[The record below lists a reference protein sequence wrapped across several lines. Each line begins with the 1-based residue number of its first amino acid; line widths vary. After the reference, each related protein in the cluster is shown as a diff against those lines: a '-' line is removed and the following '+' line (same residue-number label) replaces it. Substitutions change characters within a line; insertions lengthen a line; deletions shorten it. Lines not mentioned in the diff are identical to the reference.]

1 VSGAQLDWKV
11 REGALSTHRSS
22 MLVSTPSLEKELYPP
37 RAYAWYVVA
46 VLTIA
51 YMFAFIDRQILNLL
65 VGPIRRDLGISDTK
79 MSLLMGF
86 SFALFYSVFGIPLGR
101 LADSRSRRAII
112 AAGMVLWSL
121 LTAGC
126 GLARNFW
133 QFLLLRMGVGVGEA
147 ALSPSAYSLI
157 SDYFPKEKRATAI
170 SVYSMAFYTG
180 SGIAFL
186 LGGLVVGFASAKA
199 GWNLPLVGVV
209 RPWQL
214 IFFVVG
220 LPGAVLALLLYTV
233 REPTRKGAR
242 MTKAADGRVRVAQVP
257 LRDVMA
263 YMRQNWV
270 TFLCHNVG
278 FALLA
283 FSSFGSSAWIPTFF
297 IRKYGWT
304 GPQAGVVYGTIVCFF
319 GTLGIVTGGRMADWL
334 AQRGFQD
341 SNMRVGLIAALGWG
355 PTGILFPLMPNG
367 YLAAALLVPTVF
379 LMSQPVGVAA
389 AAIQEMVP
397 NVMRGQASALYLFV
411 INLIGLGLGPTAVA
425 MVTDF
430 VFHNDNAINHSLVAV
445 GILAHLGAA
454 ALLWIG
460 LKPFRHS
467 LDRLKDWTLGA
478 KCS

>member
-1 VSGAQLDWKV
+1 MSAN
-11 REGALSTHRSS
+11 R
-22 MLVSTPSLEKELYPP
+22 PSLEKELYPA

-86 SFALFYSVFGIPLGR
+86 SFAFFYSVFGIPLGR
-101 LADSRSRRAII
+101 LADSRSRRTII

-126 GLARNFW
+126 GLAKSFG

-157 SDYFPKEKRATAI
+157 SDYFPKESRATAI
-170 SVYSMAFYTG
+170 SVYSMAFYLG

-199 GWNLPLVGVV
+199 GWNLPLVGTV

-220 LPGAVLALLLYTV
+220 LPGAMLALLLYTV

-242 MTKAADGRVRVAQVP
+242 MMNAADGRGKVAQLP
-257 LRDVMA
+257 LGDVLA
-263 YMRQNWV
+263 YMRQNWL
-270 TFLCHNVG
+270 TFFCHHVG
-278 FALLA
+278 FAFLA

-297 IRKYGWT
+297 IRRYGWT
-304 GPQAGVVYGTIVCFF
+304 GPQAGVVYGTIVCIF

-334 AQRGFQD
+334 AERGCQD
-341 SNMRVGLIAALGWG
+341 SNMRVGLMAALGWG
-355 PTGILFPLMPNG
+355 ATGILFPLMPNAF
-367 YLAAALLVPTVF
+367 LATTLLIPTVF

-397 NVMRGQASALYLFV
+397 NNMRGQASALYLFV

-425 MVTDF
+425 MMTDF
-430 VFHNDNAINHSLVAV
+430 VFHNDRAINYSLVVV
-445 GILAHLGAA
+445 GTLAHLVAA
-454 ALLWIG
+454 ALLGIG
-460 LKPFRHS
+460 LRPFRHS
-467 LDRLKDWTLGA
+467 LDRLKDRTLGA
-478 KCS
+478 SVPHGEA